1 MAYSLETLEQL
12 RTDAAEIVA
21 RYPQERSALLPMLH
35 LVQSVDG
42 FVSPDGVTFCAQV
55 LGLSTAEVSAVAT
68 FYSQYKRH
76 PNGRYTVGVCTNTL
90 CAVMGGDEIWSTVTE
105 HAGVGHDETTD
116 DGQVTLERIECNAAC
131 DYAPVVMVNW
141 EFFDNQTPR
150 SACDLVDRLR
160 AGEAVRPTRGAD
172 EVVDF
177 RAMSRVLAGFDDG
190 RADEGPAAGEATLAG
205 LRLARKQG
213 WAAPAVPARTG
224 RQGSDSSGSAR
235 STTSP
240 GST

>member
-190 RADEGPAAGEATLAG
+190 RADEGPAAGDATLVG

-224 RQGSDSSGSAR
+224 RQGSDGSDGTS

>member
-1 MAYSLETLEQL
+1 
-12 RTDAAEIVA
+12 
-21 RYPQERSALLPMLH
+21 
-35 LVQSVDG
+35 
-42 FVSPDGVTFCAQV
+42 
-55 LGLSTAEVSAVAT
+55 
-68 FYSQYKRH
+68 
-76 PNGRYTVGVCTNTL
+76 
-90 CAVMGGDEIWSTVTE
+90 
-105 HAGVGHDETTD
+105 
-116 DGQVTLERIECNAAC
+116 
-131 DYAPVVMVNW
+131 MVNW

-190 RADEGPAAGEATLAG
+190 RADEGPAAGDATLVG

-224 RQGSDSSGSAR
+224 RQGSDGSDGTS